1 MEKASGS
8 PSSPASLRWEILR
21 RSFLSRSS
29 PEPDHASQKSTKIVS
44 RKAAGGFK
52 LISCHPLRGHLSED
66 LGTSPRTKDL
76 AGHRD
81 VCICYKLP
89 VASVPNLTLV
99 FKIPQ
104 AGPTSTDGRCGISYP
119 FAMLTKCI
127 DRQRMEDCI
136 DLNDF
141 QISTGYSIDTTG
153 LVCCWPSED
162 VLAYFC
168 ISHLDMFRSKR
179 VLELGSG
186 YGLAG
191 LAIAAS
197 SDACEVVISDGNPQ
211 VVDYIQRNISVN
223 AGAFGNTKVKSMT
236 LHWNEEPASD
246 ILNSFDIIV
255 ASDCTFFKEFHESLA
270 RIVKSLL
277 KYSEGSEAIFLSP
290 KRGDSLDKFL
300 ENIMEAGLQYEL
312 VEKYDSRVWNLH
324 QNFLEGRDTSWPNY
338 LKDHCYPLLVK
349 ITHHEPEQP
358 CHLSL

>member
-99 FKIPQ
+99 
-104 AGPTSTDGRCGISYP
+104 
-119 FAMLTKCI
+119 
-127 DRQRMEDCI
+127 QRMEDCI